1 MATKKGKEVEG
12 NKVFISEADQY
23 IFAQGTHY
31 EIYKK
36 LGAHPSVENGKKG
49 MSFAVWAPNAASVNV
64 IGTFNNWNEESHRM
78 KKLGPGGI
86 YQLFI
91 PGVGENELYKYLI
104 PKITIQPLVEN
115 ALYHGIKNKRGVGKI
130 IISGRQEE
138 DHFSILIE
146 DNGIGISEERLS
158 QVRAGVK
165 NKVSTGKD
173 IYGLYNV
180 NERIRLNFGEK
191 YGIFIESTYGEG
203 TVVSVILPYMQEQL

>member
-78 KKLGPGGI
+78 KKLGPGRI
-86 YQLFI
+86 YKLYI
-91 PGVGENELYKYLI
+91 PGVGEKELYKY
-104 PKITIQPLVEN
+104 
-115 ALYHGIKNKRGVGKI
+115 
-130 IISGRQEE
+130 
-138 DHFSILIE
+138 
-146 DNGIGISEERLS
+146 
-158 QVRAGVK
+158 
-165 NKVSTGKD
+165 
-173 IYGLYNV
+173 
-180 NERIRLNFGEK
+180 
-191 YGIFIESTYGEG
+191 
-203 TVVSVILPYMQEQL
+203 